1 MLQSFF
7 NSLRDNITEISS
19 TIAVIALIILGIIAM
34 VKFKQGAIRETL
46 SGFGVI
52 VLGILLISASTA
64 IVTMLMALGATLK

>member
-1 MLQSFF
+1 MQSFL
-7 NSLRDNITEISS
+7 NSIQNNLTTFST
-19 TIAVIALIILGIIAM
+19 TIAVIALVVLGIIAM

-52 VLGILLISASTA
+52 VLGILVISAAGA

>member
-19 TIAVIALIILGIIAM
+19 TIAVIALIILGNIAM

-46 SGFGVI
+46 SGLGVI
-52 VLGILLISASTA
+52 ILGILLISASAA
-64 IVTMLMALGATLK
+64 IVTMFMAVGATLK

>member
-1 MLQSFF
+1 MQSFL
-7 NSLRDNITEISS
+7 NSIQNNLTTFST
-19 TIAVIALIILGIIAM
+19 TIAVIALVVLGTIAM
-34 VKFKQGAIRETL
+34 IKFKQGAIRETL

>member
-1 MLQSFF
+1 MQSFL
-7 NSLRDNITEISS
+7 NSIQNNLTTFST
-19 TIAVIALIILGIIAM
+19 TIAVIALVVLGIIAM
-34 VKFKQGAIRETL
+34 IKFKQGAIRETL